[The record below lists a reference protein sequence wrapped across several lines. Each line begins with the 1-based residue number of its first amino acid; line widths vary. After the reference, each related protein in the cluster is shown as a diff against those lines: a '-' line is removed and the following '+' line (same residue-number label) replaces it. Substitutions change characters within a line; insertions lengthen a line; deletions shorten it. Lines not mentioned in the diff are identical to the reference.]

1 MVIIKSS
8 ILIFIPKKKRSQFKI
23 HDDSNGNGL
32 FVTNRVTLSSW
43 SPITINI
50 VIPITT
56 DNGFNHAKIKLYTKN
71 ATGKKI
77 PGDDAIL
84 EGSIYSTFYIKYLH
98 A

>member
-8 ILIFIPKKKRSQFKI
+8 ILIFIPNKKRSQFKI

-32 FVTNRVTLSSW
+32 FVTNRVTLPSW

-56 DNGFNHAKIKLYTKN
+56 DNGFNHAKIKLYIKI
-71 ATGKKI
+71 ASSKKLR
-77 PGDDAIL
+77 GDDAIL
-84 EGSIYSTFYIKYLH
+84 EGASYSTFYIKYLH